1 MSSEPSALLPVQ
13 YFPQSA
19 MEYHL
24 SFRSGATE
32 VLSDVITSEPTTSND
47 SSSSRV
53 SVPIYKVM
61 QPDDLFEL
69 STCSEECKRN
79 TASLD
84 LGITRIDFNNGNL
97 RALVANRN
105 NDNDETS
112 KHTEVEVTICEQRY
126 LPSKLKR
133 LTSYI
138 RMKIWPVIRYRKI
151 HETVYEMEKMNYGEG
166 DSELFFDGSNY
177 RCVMSRKEFTIH
189 TIDVP
194 ATYVDLL
201 HHFFSIFPN
210 EAPLLSL
217 DLRGIRNQ
225 FFDVESKVLDVF
237 DQCRLCPCLIF
248 KIQNNEAVEQTH
260 RILEKMSALENL
272 KVDVVAEGT
281 EFFSPKMCEM
291 NNLYITYRKN
301 SISEAN
307 LLSLNCSTIKLWSA
321 TIGATSLNKFIK
333 KWLGSNNTKLQY
345 LEMPCVILDEKDSD
359 SNDILKDL
367 DVKEFDELRRAS
379 FFSTQPWNFEFNCRG
394 KQRFIKCRRGWDIE
408 RQDGLLATILHE
420 QNLFYFLVWHERCPE
435 QPEEYIRFLDSE

>member
-24 SFRSGATE
+24 NFRSGVTE
-32 VLSDVITSEPTTSND
+32 VFNDDVITSEPTTSND

-79 TASLD
+79 TASLH

-105 NDNDETS
+105 NDNDET
-112 KHTEVEVTICEQRY
+112 KVEVTICEQRY

-151 HETVYEMEKMNYGEG
+151 HETVYEI
-166 DSELFFDGSNY
+166 
-177 RCVMSRKEFTIH
+177 VMSRKEFTIH

-225 FFDVESKVLDVF
+225 FFDVETKVLDVF

-248 KIQNNEAVEQTH
+248 KVQNNEAVEQTH

-301 SISEAN
+301 SISETN

-333 KWLGSNNTKLQY
+333 KWLASTNTKLQY
-345 LEMPCVILDEKDSD
+345 LEMPCVVLDEKDSD
-359 SNDILKDL
+359 TNDILKDL
-367 DVKEFDELRRAS
+367 DVMEFDQLRRAS
-379 FFSTQPWNFEFNCRG
+379 FFSTQPWNFEFNCQG